1 MYVTCF
7 FLTLQGGGAYVT
19 LELEMTPQAKR
30 IVLCAGVRTPFGH
43 LAKSLADISPEALLS
58 KAIQGLLSKTPL
70 YPHAVDGVMV
80 GWVGQGSHA
89 PNIARVAL
97 LNAGLPEKAHAVT
110 VQANCVSGME
120 AICSA
125 SRHILLGEGSLYLA
139 GGTESMSTF
148 PYAIRGSRRLKE
160 LRSLE
165 AVKANWQELLKHD
178 GVLLM
183 DCIDEGLTDPV
194 KHLNMAATAEV
205 CAQMY
210 SISRDAQ
217 DEYAHASYA
226 RALKAEEAGFY
237 DPHVTPLEQHG
248 QVLLQRDEYPYLRE
262 NLAHKPALLAKA
274 PLLFET
280 PEFGMKEF
288 YATFGEHILGKRFEA
303 GRTRGTVTLF
313 NSCARSDGAAMV
325 IVTSEQRARD
335 LKLEILAEIKSWG
348 FWGINP
354 AHMGVGPAFATAL
367 ALERAGL
374 SFDQL
379 DQIELHEAF
388 AATCLAIFKVGREK
402 YGHHWETK
410 WKEGKINPNGGSIP
424 LGHPLAATGTRIIL
438 NLLYAMQ
445 RNPNIRWGLATACA
459 AGGLGGAMLLERYH

>member
-1 MYVTCF
+1 M
-7 FLTLQGGGAYVT
+7 QAH
-19 LELEMTPQAKR
+19 AKR

-43 LAKSLADISPEALLS
+43 LAKSLADFSPEDLLS
-58 KAIQGLLSKTPL
+58 KTIRGLLSKTPL
-70 YPHAVDGVMV
+70 YPHAVDGVMI

-89 PNIARVAL
+89 PNIARVAV

-125 SRHILLGEGSLYLA
+125 ARHILLGEGALYLA

-165 AVKANWQELLKHD
+165 TVKANWNELLKN
-178 GVLLM
+178 GNIILT
-183 DCIDEGLTDPV
+183 DCIEEGLTDPV
-194 KHLNMAATAEV
+194 KRLSMAATAEV

-210 SISRDAQ
+210 SISREAQ
-217 DEYAHASYA
+217 DDYAYASYGK
-226 RALKAEEAGFY
+226 ALKAEESGFY
-237 DPHVTPLEQHG
+237 DTHVVPLEQDG
-248 QVLLQRDEYPYLRE
+248 QVLLRRDEYPYLRE

-274 PLLFET
+274 PLLFDT
-280 PEFGMKEF
+280 SEFRMKDF
-288 YATFGEHILGKRFEA
+288 YEMFGEHILGKRFEE
-303 GRTRGTVTLF
+303 GRTQATVTLF
-313 NSCARSDGAAMV
+313 NSCARSDGAAIV
-325 IVTSEQRARD
+325 IVTSEQRAKD
-335 LKLEILAEIKSWG
+335 LKLEILAEIKSWA

-367 ALERAGL
+367 ALERADL
-374 SFDQL
+374 SFDQIE
-379 DQIELHEAF
+379 QIELHEAF

-410 WKEGKINPNGGSIP
+410 WKEGKINPSGGSIP
-424 LGHPLAATGTRIIL
+424 LGHPLAATGTRVIL
-438 NLLYAMQ
+438 NLLYSMKQ
-445 RNPNIRWGLATACA
+445 NSHIRWGLATACA
-459 AGGLGGAMLLERYH
+459 AGGLGGAMILERYH